1 MDDFAQETI
10 LEHSRYPRN
19 QGTLDAP
26 TASHEER
33 NPLCG
38 DRVRIELLVA
48 DDTIEDIRFDG
59 RGCAISQ
66 AATSMLTET
75 LKGQPLTAAQAF
87 GTDDVLGLLGIPIG
101 AARMK
106 CATLG
111 LMALQKALGQIDGG
125 TPVEEAR

>member
-1 MDDFAQETI
+1 MDEFAQENI

-19 QGTLDAP
+19 AGTLDTP
-26 TASHEER
+26 TASHEVR

-38 DRVRIELLVA
+38 DKVRLDLLIA
-48 DDTIEDIRFDG
+48 DDTIQDIRFNG

-66 AATSMLTET
+66 AATSMLTES
-75 LKGQPLTAAQAF
+75 LIGQPIAAAQRF
-87 GTDDVLGLLGIPIG
+87 GPDDILDLLGIPIG

-111 LMALQKALGQIDGG
+111 LMALKGALDHLHGG
-125 TPVEEAR
+125 TSVGEA